1 MKNDAWPRTDGD
13 ENETKRNEKLGRMH
27 AEGRERL
34 LKECLV
40 ARDEGKINER
50 AVKKTRRGSIEV
62 SHRSG
67 TEILN
72 R

>member
-1 MKNDAWPRTDGD
+1 MR
-13 ENETKRNEKLGRMH
+13 
-27 AEGRERL
+27 EGRERL